1 METGVMESNTEH
13 TDCLF
18 FFFSLLINES
28 FVISNS
34 WFSAGRQNDYPYQ
47 SFSQVVKCD
56 CYRWCSSTY
65 FQLCCK
71 NEGVIFRK
79 TDCCSSKE
87 RSETFTKTPAQIN
100 LLGFF
105 FFTVYTFFTVLMPL
119 FTNMISL
126 SERETK
132 TSPPISPPSNFQNQV
147 LWPAVNA
154 NAVVLKNREVHML
167 CTDATEDTLNAV
179 ASGLNSLF
187 AICFLSQPFLKRLL
201 LKLQMAQKGFFI
213 PVNKEFLN

>member
-1 METGVMESNTEH
+1 MTILTSRLARCSN
-13 TDCLF
+13 
-18 FFFSLLINES
+18 
-28 FVISNS
+28 
-34 WFSAGRQNDYPYQ
+34 
-47 SFSQVVKCD
+47 
-56 CYRWCSSTY
+56 
-65 FQLCCK
+65 
-71 NEGVIFRK
+71 VIFTGGVVPHTYNYVVRMRGWYLEK

-100 LLGFF
+100 LLAFFFF
-105 FFTVYTFFTVLMPL
+105 FFTVYTFTVLMPL

-132 TSPPISPPSNFQNQV
+132 TSPPISSPSNFQNQV
-147 LWPAVNA
+147 LSPAVNA
-154 NAVVLKNREVHML
+154 NAVVLKNGKVDIL
-167 CTDATEDTLNAV
+167 CTDATEDTLNAI

-213 PVNKEFLN
+213 PGNKEFLN